1 MHNYHAQM
9 RTLDHFDCVI
19 LAELQQ
25 DATLPNVAL
34 ARRVGLSPAATLRRV
49 QQLRSDG
56 AIRGSHAVIDH
67 EKVGLRVEAYV
78 LVTLAEHSERGD
90 ARFARALDAL
100 PNVLR
105 AYAVAGADDVLLHVV
120 AADTRELQDVL
131 RTLPR
136 IGARR
141 VTTLLRL
148 DTVKAQAPVP
158 VKPGG

>member
-1 MHNYHAQM
+1 M
-9 RTLDHFDCVI
+9 T
-19 LAELQQ
+19 ELQEQ
-25 DATLPNVAL
+25 GDLPNVEL

-49 QQLRSDG
+49 QGLRSDG
-56 AIRGSHAVIDH
+56 CIRGSRAVIDH
-67 EKVGLRVEAYV
+67 EKVGLRVEAFV

-105 AYAVAGADDVLLHVV
+105 ADAIAGADDVLLHVV

-141 VTTLLRL
+141 VTTMLRL
-148 DTVKAQAPVP
+148 DTVKAPAPVP
-158 VKPGG
+158 VRPGP